1 LNSLVNPADMS
12 NAKKKSFM
20 LFKDLKGTVDDLSD
34 EEAGVLFRAI
44 FEYQDSKDISSFD
57 KLTKLLMKPIILQ
70 FERDDEK
77 WQERRERSSINGSKG
92 GRPKGPVVI
101 SSVTGK
107 EVPRTSKLHF
117 LYLIH
122 DTYSNEYKIGET
134 KDLIERRRTIRR
146 PTANL
151 VVYDFM
157 NSSPAF
163 AQRAETEFI
172 DTFSSRRISGDW
184 FDLDEEYLKKAEVFL
199 NSQKS
204 EWNRINPRK
213 PVTATVTVT
222 DTVTVTKKKGGIVF
236 NYPDNL
242 KSDRFAEKWELYID
256 YRKQAKMKK
265 LITASIETQLKKLA
279 GHGEEIAIQAIDE
292 TIANGWQGIF
302 PEKINNNGTNG
313 RTNGTTNRGVNR
325 NAGTCNEGKGHLY
338 ANATGGNTRS
348 LL

>member
-1 LNSLVNPADMS
+1 MGESG
-12 NAKKKSFM
+12 KKSFM

-172 DTFSSRRISGDW
+172 DTFASRRISGDW

-222 DTVTVTKKKGGIVF
+222 DTVKDKKK
-236 NYPDNL
+236 
-242 KSDRFAEKWELYID
+242 KSKARAHTLDEVIEYCKSIELPESDGEATWDKWEGNGHKNSGRAMKCWKSTIRSWKANGYMPSQKDGGRSAQPISFQQQD
-256 YRKQAKMKK
+256 EIRKQQSNDNT
-265 LITASIETQLKKLA
+265 TANA
-279 GHGEEIAIQAIDE
+279 WA
-292 TIANGWQGIF
+292 
-302 PEKINNNGTNG
+302 
-313 RTNGTTNRGVNR
+313 
-325 NAGTCNEGKGHLY
+325 NAGPPQQRHG
-338 ANATGGNTRS
+338 
-348 LL
+348 